1 MHKSYRKSYA
11 AKLSSNGYVAKIS
24 SDEKK
29 VSIHASRKKLSKS
42 RKLWRE
48 KLSVKRKNTRCPRL
62 GVGTPPGARAN

>member
-29 VSIHASRKKLSKS
+29 GIHTYVVSNYLKVENCGER
-42 RKLWRE
+42 
-48 KLSVKRKNTRCPRL
+48 NFP
-62 GVGTPPGARAN
+62 